1 MNQED
6 IRWKQRFSNFQ
17 RAFLLLREMREREL
31 KSFSQLE
38 KEGAIQRF
46 EFAFELAW
54 KVLKDYLEAEGV
66 QLESNTPRQVIKQAF
81 AAGLL
86 PDAQTWIDI
95 MLLRNKLSHT
105 YDQQV
110 FEQALHTIRDDYFPA
125 FERLYDEFVVR
136 SLQA

>member
-1 MNQED
+1 MGQED

-17 RAFLLLREMREREL
+17 RAFLLLRDMREREL
-31 KSFSQLE
+31 ASFSQLE

-46 EFAFELAW
+46 EFVFELAW

-66 QLESNTPRQVIKQAF
+66 LLESNTPRQVIKQAF

-95 MLLRNKLSHT
+95 MLLRNKISHT

-110 FEQALHTIRDDYFPA
+110 FEQALHTIRDDYYPA
-125 FERLYDEFVVR
+125 FERLYDDFVVR
-136 SLQA
+136 SLQT

>member
-1 MNQED
+1 MGQED

-17 RAFLLLREMREREL
+17 RAFLLLREMREREVD
-31 KSFSQLE
+31 SFTQLE

-54 KVLKDYLEAEGV
+54 KVMKDYLEAEGV
-66 QLESNTPRQVIKQAF
+66 LLESNTPRQVIKQAF

-86 PDAQTWIDI
+86 QDAQTWIDI

-110 FEQALHTIRDDYFPA
+110 FEQALHTIRGDYFAA
-125 FERLYDEFVVR
+125 FERLYDDFVVR

>member
-1 MNQED
+1 MGQED
-6 IRWKQRFSNFQ
+6 IRWKQRFGNFQ
-17 RAFLLLREMREREL
+17 RAFLLLREMCERDL
-31 KSFSQLE
+31 ASFSQLE

-66 QLESNTPRQVIKQAF
+66 QLESNTPRQVIKQAY

-86 PDAQTWIDI
+86 QDAQCWIDI

-105 YDQQV
+105 YDLAV
-110 FEQALHTIRDDYFPA
+110 FEAALHTIRADYFVA
-125 FERLYDEFVVR
+125 FERLYDDFVVR
-136 SLQA
+136 SLKT

>member
-1 MNQED
+1 MGQED

-17 RAFLLLREMREREL
+17 RAFMLLREMREREVE
-31 KSFSQLE
+31 SFTQLE

-86 PDAQTWIDI
+86 QDAQTWIDI
-95 MLLRNKLSHT
+95 MLLRNMLSHT
-105 YDQQV
+105 YDLQV
-110 FEQALHTIRDDYFPA
+110 FEKALHTIRGDYFAA
-125 FERLYDEFVVR
+125 FERLYDDFVVR
-136 SLQA
+136 SLKA

>member
-1 MNQED
+1 MGQED

-17 RAFLLLREMREREL
+17 RAFLLLRDMREREL
-31 KSFSQLE
+31 ASFSQLE

-46 EFAFELAW
+46 EFVFELAW

-86 PDAQTWIDI
+86 QDAQTWIDI

-110 FEQALHTIRDDYFPA
+110 FEQALHTIRDDYYPA
-125 FERLYDEFVVR
+125 FERLYDDFVVR
-136 SLQA
+136 SLQT

>member
-17 RAFLLLREMREREL
+17 RAFLLLREMREREV

-110 FEQALHTIRDDYFPA
+110 FEQALHTIRDEYFPA

>member
-17 RAFLLLREMREREL
+17 RAFLLLREMREREV

-81 AAGLL
+81 SAGLL
-86 PDAQTWIDI
+86 PDAQAWIDI